1 MSEPVQT
8 IGAPPIG
15 ALPTGA
21 LSIGALARQT
31 GVKVPTIRF
40 YESIGLLPP
49 PERTASERRVYDRRA
64 VQRLAFVRH
73 ARDLGF
79 SVEAVR
85 SLLDLADHPDQSC
98 ADADR
103 LAAEHLEEIERK
115 IAQLQALRDELAR
128 VTAECARGRVAD
140 CRVIEVLSDHS
151 LCLTR
156 DHH

>member
-1 MSEPVQT
+1 MSDPSF
-8 IGAPPIG
+8 
-15 ALPTGA
+15 
-21 LSIGALARQT
+21 SIGALSRET

-40 YESIGLLPP
+40 YESIGLLPAAD
-49 PERTASERRVYDRRA
+49 RTASDRRVYDRKA

-79 SVEAVR
+79 PVEAVR
-85 SLLDLADHPDQSC
+85 SLLELADHPEQSC

-103 LAAEHLEEIERK
+103 LAAEHLAEVRRK
-115 IAQLQALRDELAR
+115 IGQLEALRDELAR
-128 VTAECARGRVAD
+128 VTAQCARGKVAD

-151 LCLTR
+151 LCLTP

>member
-1 MSEPVQT
+1 MSDPSQT
-8 IGAPPIG
+8 SG
-15 ALPTGA
+15 ALT
-21 LSIGALARQT
+21 IGALARQT
-31 GVKVPTIRF
+31 GVKAPTIRF
-40 YESIGLLPP
+40 YESIGLLPRP
-49 PERTASERRVYDRRA
+49 DRTASDRRVYDRRA

-85 SLLDLADHPDQSC
+85 SLLELADHPDQSC

-103 LAAEHLEEIERK
+103 LAAEHLAEIERK
-115 IAQLQALRDELAR
+115 IDQLQALRDELAR

>member
-1 MSEPVQT
+1 MTDPSLT
-8 IGAPPIG
+8 IGD
-15 ALPTGA
+15 
-21 LSIGALARQT
+21 LARQT

-40 YESIGLLPP
+40 YESIGLLPAP
-49 PERTASERRVYDRRA
+49 DRTASARRVYDRRA

-79 SVEAVR
+79 SVTAVR
-85 SLLDLADHPDQSC
+85 SLLELADHPDQSC

-103 LAAEHLEEIERK
+103 LAAEHLAEIERK
-115 IAQLQALRDELAR
+115 IAQLQALRDELGR

>member
-1 MSEPVQT
+1 MPEP
-8 IGAPPIG
+8 AF
-15 ALPTGA
+15 
-21 LSIGALARQT
+21 SIGALSRET

-40 YESIGLLPP
+40 YESIGLLPAP
-49 PERTASERRVYDRRA
+49 DRSASDRRMYDHRA

-79 SVEAVR
+79 PVEAVR
-85 SLLDLADHPDQSC
+85 SLLELADHPEQSC

-103 LAAEHLEEIERK
+103 LAAEHLAEVERK
-115 IAQLQALRDELAR
+115 IGQLEALRDELAR

-151 LCLTR
+151 LCLTH